1 MDRLPQLQPQI
12 TDGRHKN
19 PAAQVVATLPKT
31 QGALSDQLV
40 PSSNVPQA
48 RVTANRYKS
57 PPSTSIQ
64 YSTYSYNIGF
74 SRFMPRASRHLC
86 RFASPQAQRC
96 SHNLLLT
103 QQERPGHCCFGPLG
117 GGHGDHNPP
126 EREGLTP
133 HTQPTWDK
141 LLVPATHAEVQ
152 AHSLQRQSGS
162 PTHPGLKQKKEK
174 VSVKYM
180 SIKCAQTDV

>member
-86 RFASPQAQRC
+86 RLASPQAQRC

-103 QQERPGHCCFGPLG
+103 QQERLGHCCFGPLG
-117 GGHGDHNPP
+117 GGHGDHNPQKGKGSHHTHSQLG
-126 EREGLTP
+126 RSFWSQQ
-133 HTQPTWDK
+133 HTQKYRLTACRDSQALPPTQ
-141 LLVPATHAEVQ
+141 V
-152 AHSLQRQSGS
+152 
-162 PTHPGLKQKKEK
+162 
-174 VSVKYM
+174 
-180 SIKCAQTDV
+180 